1 MPRQLALAMR
11 ILETLQIVMVYVYR
25 GVAHEMQLGVCGGV
39 IDPLPPAANAAPDTP
54 N

>member
-1 MPRQLALAMR
+1 MR
-11 ILETLQIVMVYVYR
+11 ILETLQIVMVYVYL
-25 GVAHEMQLGVCGGV
+25 GVAQEMQLGVCWGV